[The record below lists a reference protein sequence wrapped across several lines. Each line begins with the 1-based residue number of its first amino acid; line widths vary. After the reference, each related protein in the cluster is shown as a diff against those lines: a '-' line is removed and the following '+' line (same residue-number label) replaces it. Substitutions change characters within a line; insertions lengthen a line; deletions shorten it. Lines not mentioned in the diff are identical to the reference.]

1 MFEFCPYPDFRSAA
15 DDVLRYLRSRLGFG
29 LWMVTRTENDA
40 WIVLQSLD
48 SDSGVRDGDVFRWA
62 ASAPARGGLAPFVAP
77 RATELLVHES
87 PRPGKQLA
95 VAAYVGVPLVRADGS
110 LFGSLCA
117 VDSSPQSNAISAEL
131 PTIELL
137 ARMLST
143 VLQAELKAA
152 AEARRAERA
161 NVDALGDA
169 LTGLN
174 NRRAWDKLLQTEE
187 SRCRRYG
194 HAACV
199 IALDLDG
206 LKQVND
212 ALGHSAGDELLAKAG
227 SLLRS
232 SCRAED
238 IVARVGGDEFAIL
251 AVETSLPQGEAFVGR
266 LESVFA
272 SEGVEISIGLAAR
285 TPAGSLE
292 ETWRE
297 ADRLMYEAK
306 RLRRAARLRASRKAA
321 PAPVRPG

>member
-1 MFEFCPYPDFRSAA
+1 MFEFAPYPDFRSASA
-15 DDVLRYLRSRLGFG
+15 DVLKYLRSRLGFG

-48 SDSGVRDGDVFRWA
+48 PDSGVRDGDVFRWA
-62 ASAPARGGLAPFVAP
+62 GSTAGRGHLALMPHVAP
-77 RATELLVHES
+77 QASDALVRDS
-87 PRPGKQLA
+87 ARDGKPLN
-95 VAAYVGVPLVRADGS
+95 VAAYVGVPLVRSDGS
-110 LFGSLCA
+110 LCGTHCA
-117 VDSSPQSNAISAEL
+117 IDASPQSESVRGEL

-161 NVDALGDA
+161 TTDAMVDP

-174 NRRAWDKLLQTEE
+174 NRRAWDQLLSTEE

-194 HAACV
+194 HPAC
-199 IALDLDG
+199 ILALDLDG

-212 ALGHSAGDELLAKAG
+212 SQGHAAGDELLRKAANV
-227 SLLRS
+227 LRA

-251 AVETSLPQGEAFVGR
+251 AVETALNQGQAFVRR
-266 LESVFA
+266 LEGILGRD
-272 SEGVEISIGLAAR
+272 GVEASIGLAPR
-285 TPAGSLE
+285 LSPGGLE
-292 ETWRE
+292 KAWRE
-297 ADRLMYEAK
+297 ADQLMYEAK
-306 RLRRAARLRASRKAA
+306 RRRRAKRLKAGSA
-321 PAPVRPG
+321 DGAALSA